1 MRQSL
6 LTFVCSIPNWLLE
19 EITEYVN
26 KNKDHL
32 ISEGVIEVTIDGA
45 IIFNV
50 VCEIQPFYMGYILL
64 YFYMKEGSYAALL
77 IYEPNDMMTFTAV
90 LSNQLPALLKVSN
103 K

>member
-32 ISEGVIEVTIDGA
+32 ISEGVIEVTIDSA

-50 VCEIQPFYMGYILL
+50 VCEIQPFCILL
-64 YFYMKEGSYAALL
+64 YFLHEGRRLCRCNFL
-77 IYEPNDMMTFTAV
+77 
-90 LSNQLPALLKVSN
+90 
-103 K
+103 